1 MSPSGEVLGTSNGA
15 AAPTRTSTPLPV
27 VEAPPVQSWRLLVTL
42 GGAGA
47 LAGLLIVLAYSW
59 TLPSIEA
66 HRAEVLHSAIAE
78 VLQQPARADT
88 LFLYNGALVAAV
100 PAGASTK
107 DLERVYRGYAPDG
120 HSVGYAIT
128 TSEAGFADQ
137 IGLIFG
143 YDAGAKK
150 LLGMKILSSK
160 ETPGLGDK
168 IEKPGFMGQFAGR
181 IAPLLGVKGTAPAGN
196 ASAVVMITGATISSR
211 TIIREINNAVARWQ
225 PLLDAQHLAVTSADQ
240 AGRK

>member
-1 MSPSGEVLGTSNGA
+1 MSAMGDALGPSSGA
-15 AAPTRTSTPLPV
+15 TAPTRSSTPLPV
-27 VEAPPVQSWRLLVTL
+27 MEPAQVPSWRLLATL

-88 LFLYNGALVAAV
+88 LFLYDGALVATL
-100 PAGASTK
+100 PAGVSSK
-107 DLERVYRGYAPDG
+107 RLERVYRGYAADG

-143 YDAGAKK
+143 YDAVAKK

-181 IAPLLGVKGTAPAGN
+181 VAPLLGVKGAAPAGN
-196 ASAVVMITGATISSR
+196 ASAVVMVTGATISSR
-211 TIIREINNAVARWQ
+211 TVIREINTAVARWQ
-225 PLLDAQHLAVTSADQ
+225 PLLDAQQLAASGGDQ